1 MENKLWL
8 QASCIFYI
16 ILKSIKRA
24 IFLPQERRGEL
35 RLLFLCLWTRE
46 GEDQGSEL
54 AGINRGKSLS
64 HVQLFATL
72 GLNTGV
78 GSLSLLQGIFPTQ
91 GSNLGLLHC
100 GWILY
105 QLSHRGSPEK
115 EMATH
120 SSVLAWRIPGTGEP
134 GGLSS
139 MGPHRVGHDWCVL
152 AAAANSLREGINFVN
167 AAQRWFI
174 IVCIP
179 IHGSLHNIVMYNTM
193 KFDYVYCLSLI
204 VIF

>member
-139 MGPHRVGHDWCVL
+139 VGSHRIRHDWSNLAV
-152 AAAANSLREGINFVN
+152 AAAVEGRGPWDPQCKTQNLISAKGDSTHPTISSRSLPSGFAPVEPLKISVN
-167 AAQRWFI
+167 
-174 IVCIP
+174 
-179 IHGSLHNIVMYNTM
+179 
-193 KFDYVYCLSLI
+193 D
-204 VIF
+204 